1 MFIFYCKQNFL
12 LYHVNICKISLN
24 FRKESYKC
32 ITDALDRLANDAKY
46 KSETEQRSII
56 VDRDLIVNSV
66 LRSKDELANF
76 AVLKWLLDNDFSN
89 IVIQVYLNAF

>member
-1 MFIFYCKQNFL
+1 M